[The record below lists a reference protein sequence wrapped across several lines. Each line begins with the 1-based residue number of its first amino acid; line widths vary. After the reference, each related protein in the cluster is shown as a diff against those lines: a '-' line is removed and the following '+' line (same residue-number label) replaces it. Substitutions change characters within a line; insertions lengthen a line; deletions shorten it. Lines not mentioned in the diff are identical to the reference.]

1 MLRELRKK
9 FILIVMGSMFGIF
22 FLLLFAINAFN
33 IATQQQK
40 ISHTMETLVENGG
53 QFPIRDMHRDP
64 QPPPTPGFSNLW
76 QQSPETP
83 FMVRYCC
90 VYLDRSGTV
99 TQVFMDHIAALSQE
113 DAISYAQTVFSQGDS
128 QGQIGGY
135 RFQLSTWQ
143 ENYLLILLD
152 TSTEEQNMFSLL
164 LISCIIGIGAYLV
177 VFALVVLF
185 SKRAVKPIAESYEK
199 QKQFIADVSH
209 ELKTPLTVISAD
221 SEILSMTFGKNEWCE
236 GIDKQTAKMR
246 HLISRMLTLTR
257 MDAETSKTEHRE
269 FSISEA
275 VYDTAMSFA
284 PLAQRSGKKFSVDIA
299 PDLMFTGNEG
309 EIRQCVS
316 ILLDNAV
323 KYCDENGEI
332 SVSLRREK
340 RLQLDVVNTYQQA
353 AKLEYR
359 KLFDR
364 FYRADEAR
372 SIGNSYGLGLSIAR
386 SIVQRHR
393 GNIRAC
399 PQGRGA
405 ILFRVTLPS

>member
-9 FILIVMGSMFGIF
+9 FVFIVMGSMFAIF
-22 FLLLFAINAFN
+22 FLLLFAINTLN
-33 IATQQQK
+33 IAAQEQK

-53 QFPIRDMHRDP
+53 QFPVRDMHRDP
-64 QPPPTPGFSNLW
+64 QPPPEPGFSDLW
-76 QQSPETP
+76 QQSPEAP

-90 VYLDRSGTV
+90 VYLDSSGAV
-99 TQVFMDHIAALSQE
+99 MKVFMDRIAALSQE
-113 DAISYAQTVFSQGDS
+113 DAVSYAQMIFSQGIT
-128 QGQIGGY
+128 QGKIGGY
-135 RFQLSTWQ
+135 RFQLSSWQ
-143 ENYLLILLD
+143 GNYLFILLD
-152 TSTEEQNMFSLL
+152 ASAEEQNIFSLL
-164 LISCIIGIGAYLV
+164 LISCIIGVGAYLI

-221 SEILSMTFGKNEWCE
+221 SEILSMTFGENEWCK

-257 MDAETSKTEHRE
+257 MDADAPKTEQRE
-269 FSISEA
+269 FSLSEA

-284 PLAQRSGKKFSVDIA
+284 PLAQRSEKRFSVDIA
-299 PDLMFTGNEG
+299 PDLLFTGNEG

-340 RLQLDVVNTYQQA
+340 RLQLDVINTYQHA
-353 AKLEYR
+353 DKLEYR

-364 FYRADEAR
+364 FYRADQAR
-372 SIGNSYGLGLSIAR
+372 SVGNSYGLGLSIAR

-393 GNIRAC
+393 GSIRAC
-399 PQGRGA
+399 PCGHGR
-405 ILFRVTLPS
+405 ILFRVTFSS